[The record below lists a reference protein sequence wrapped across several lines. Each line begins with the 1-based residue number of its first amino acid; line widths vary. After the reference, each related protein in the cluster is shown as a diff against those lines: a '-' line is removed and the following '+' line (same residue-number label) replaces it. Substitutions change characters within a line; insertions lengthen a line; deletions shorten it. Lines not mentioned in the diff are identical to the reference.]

1 MAGRQAG
8 RADRRDRRTA
18 HASCRHGGG
27 LTMARSPGAPTVPS
41 SEAARELAAGNH
53 RAAVTLAER
62 ALKDRPDDPAML
74 ALLGRALQA
83 GRRFGEAERAF
94 AKLLALAPA
103 HAEAAFNLAALAH
116 QRRDHAAA
124 ADHAA
129 TALGGQPGNAIA
141 AHIRAVSLHDLG
153 RFAEAEAAYRQA
165 LAIEPV
171 RPETRSRWANFLRAL
186 GRFEEA
192 EAAHRAALAERP
204 DTPEILNNLA
214 TVIMQVPGRRRES
227 IELLDRAVAL
237 RPDYFS
243 AHYNKGVA
251 LSLLSDHDGALDAF
265 RRAHAIRPT
274 DGNASNNLLFNLMQA
289 CAWDEAE
296 TVGPLVDRQSEAA
309 IAQGRAPAET
319 PFLNIARCDDP
330 EKNLRIARAWSDD
343 IARRFPVR
351 FDHTARRR
359 QGGERPL
366 VIGYLSHDFRDH
378 PVGHLVRRMFA
389 LHDRRRFRINVYSY
403 GPGDRHGIQKA
414 IAEGA
419 DSFAEIRDLGHA
431 AAADRIHADGV
442 DVLVELTGWTAQ
454 HRHEIVAQRPAP
466 VQIAFLGYPG
476 TSGAACY
483 DYVVVDRTV
492 APDDEARWLREKRLI
507 MPHTYMPTDDTA
519 PLATT
524 APDRA
529 ALGLP
534 PAGKVLA
541 SFNQPLKIDRAVFAC
556 WMRLLTAVPGAVL
569 WLAQAQGGAQASL
582 RAAAAAQGVDP
593 ARLVFARRLPDKT
606 AHMARFHHIDLALDT
621 ARYNGHTTTIDALWA
636 GVPVVVAKGRHFASR
651 VSAGL
656 VAAAGV
662 PELVTDDLAAYE
674 ALALRLLRDDAARR
688 ALRDRLAAA
697 RGTAPLFD
705 SAGFVAALERGF
717 AGAWAVWCAGV
728 PAGDIDTGPS
738 YGRAA

>member
-1 MAGRQAG
+1 MAQGPRVAAG
-8 RADRRDRRTA
+8 
-18 HASCRHGGG
+18 
-27 LTMARSPGAPTVPS
+27 PPS
-41 SEAARELAAGNH
+41 DAARELAAGNH
-53 RAAVTLAER
+53 RAAVAAAEQ
-62 ALKDRPDDPAML
+62 ALKRRPDDPAML
-74 ALLGRALQA
+74 TVLGRALQA

-94 AKLLALAPA
+94 ARVLAVAPG

-116 QRRDHAAA
+116 QRRDHVAAA
-124 ADHAA
+124 GHAA
-129 TALGGQPGNAIA
+129 RALKGQPKNAIA

-214 TVIMQVPGRRRES
+214 TVIMQLPGRRRES
-227 IELLDRAVAL
+227 IELLDKAIAL
-237 RPDYFS
+237 RPEYFS

-289 CAWDEAE
+289 CAWDEAD
-296 TVGPLVDRQSEAA
+296 TVGPLVDQQTAAA

-319 PFLNIARCDDP
+319 PFLNIARSDDP
-330 EKNLRIARAWSDD
+330 AENLRVAQAWSDD
-343 IARRFPVR
+343 IARRFPPR
-351 FDHTARRR
+351 FDHAARR
-359 QGGERPL
+359 QASGGNRPL
-366 VIGYLSHDFRDH
+366 VVGYLSHDFRDH

-389 LHDRRRFRINVYSY
+389 LHDRRHVRVNVYSY

-442 DVLVELTGWTAQ
+442 DILVELTGWTAQ

-492 APDDEARWLREKRLI
+492 APDGEARWFREKRLI

-519 PLATT
+519 PLPGVV
-524 APDRA
+524 PDRA

-541 SFNQPLKIDRAVFAC
+541 SFNQPLKIDRTVFAC
-556 WMRLLTAVPGAVL
+556 WMRLLAAAPGSVL
-569 WLAQAQGGAQASL
+569 WLAQAQRAAQASL
-582 RAAAAAQGVDP
+582 RAAATAHGVDP
-593 ARLVFARRLPDKT
+593 ARLVFARRLPDKA
-606 AHMARFHHIDLALDT
+606 AHMARFHHVDLALDT

-636 GVPVVVAKGRHFASR
+636 GVPVIVAQGRHFASR

-656 VAAAGV
+656 VAAAGA
-662 PELVTDDLAAYE
+662 PELVTGDLTAYE
-674 ALALRLLRDDAARR
+674 ALALRLLRDDGARL
-688 ALRDRLAAA
+688 ALRARLAASRA
-697 RGTAPLFD
+697 TSPLFD
-705 SAGFVAALERGF
+705 SAGFVGALERGY
-717 AGAWAVWCAGV
+717 AAAWGVWRSGL
-728 PAGDIDTGPS
+728 PAGDIDTGPA
-738 YGRAA
+738 YGRLA